1 MFEYM
6 PVWLLCVVIYTIIIF
21 VILCSQSSK
30 FYHTLDSILKA
41 GTICSPLRM
50 LENCC
55 AELLI
60 ELLGASVLLMY
71 GGVRPVEAGYKL
83 TYAS

>member
-30 FYHTLDSILKA
+30 FLSYIGQHPQGRYYMFALEDA
-41 GTICSPLRM
+41 GK
-50 LENCC
+50 
-55 AELLI
+55 LLCRI
-60 ELLGASVLLMY
+60 INRTSRGLCPID
-71 GGVRPVEAGYKL
+71 VRVRK
-83 TYAS
+83 TS

>member
-1 MFEYM
+1 M
-6 PVWLLCVVIYTIIIF
+6 WLFIQLLFLLSCVPNP
-21 VILCSQSSK
+21 QS